1 MLRRAFLLAVLVPA
15 AALAHP
21 HVFVDATVEAVFDDQ
36 GRLTAFRIGWTYDEL
51 FSLMLVEESGA
62 DPDGDGQVSIDE
74 MQALDGFDMDW
85 GTDFL
90 GDAYVVPGA
99 AAVALAPGPQDWK
112 TGWADG
118 RLWSTHTRTLEAPLT
133 PGPEGVTI
141 QIYDP
146 GYYVAYAI
154 TGEPEVTGRGDCTAT
169 IFVPDLDAA
178 QTQLLDSLKEYAPG
192 DDLEGVVFPNVGA
205 DFAEEVR
212 VTCGT

>member
-90 GDAYVVPGA
+90 GDAYVVQGA

-192 DDLEGVVFPNVGA
+192 DDLEDVVFPNVGA

-212 VTCGT
+212 VTCGP

>member
-1 MLRRAFLLAVLVPA
+1 MRISRNTPTSSNTRVVVLTADAHFEQQMRQTFSTSPQIDLNLVPA
-15 AALAHP
+15 
-21 HVFVDATVEAVFDDQ
+21 TVA
-36 GRLTAFRIGWTYDEL
+36 GAGGEL
-51 FSLMLVEESGA
+51 
-62 DPDGDGQVSIDE
+62 DPDGATVIVIDLDAGRADE

-90 GDAYVVPGA
+90 GDAYVVQGA

-178 QTQLLDSLKEYAPG
+178 QTQLLDSLKEYVPG
-192 DDLEGVVFPNVGA
+192 DDLEDVVFPNVGA

-212 VTCGT
+212 VTCGP

>member
-90 GDAYVVPGA
+90 GDAYVVQGA

-192 DDLEGVVFPNVGA
+192 DDLEDVVFPNVGA

>member
-62 DPDGDGQVSIDE
+62 DPDGDGQVSDDE

-90 GDAYVVPGA
+90 GDAYVVQGA

-118 RLWSTHTRTLEAPLT
+118 RRWSTHTRTLEAPLT

-192 DDLEGVVFPNVGA
+192 DDLEDVVFPNVGA

>member
-62 DPDGDGQVSIDE
+62 DPDGDGQVSDDE

-90 GDAYVVPGA
+90 GDAYVVQGA

-178 QTQLLDSLKEYAPG
+178 QTQLLDSLKEYVPG
-192 DDLEGVVFPNVGA
+192 DDLEDVVFPNVGA

>member
-90 GDAYVVPGA
+90 GDAYVVQGA

-178 QTQLLDSLKEYAPG
+178 QTQLLDSLKEYVPG
-192 DDLEGVVFPNVGA
+192 DDLEDVVFPNVGA